1 MKNNIINNI
10 GIVAAV
16 LFMTACTQ
24 EDINK
29 TGADGRQPITITVTD
44 CGYSNMKSKDQ
55 PSTRTTENEFK
66 TVFTAGDACGLYVVN
81 NGEITHNNVKIT
93 AYDAGISDNIVWKT
107 EGEYITSQTG
117 EESYFLYYPYQENM
131 TGKIVLTDA
140 SDDEFFAPLI
150 SKWQI
155 KLDQSDYKTGYSA
168 SDLMTAKGNVTTDG
182 KAVSI
187 SFNMRHQTLMY
198 RLEVPKIEY
207 QFTNN
212 GLSNYTVSYTLDF
225 LGDAKA
231 CQMPDGTYRFLINE
245 QDITSPDNMTI
256 LYISYDND
264 TKRKILGP
272 LPAEGFR
279 GMYMNALID
288 GAGTIEKSH
297 TLQAGDYFMKDGTLI
312 SRDEQLTDTQKSN
325 CIGIVVYVGHNQNDD
340 SDYNLSGI
348 GEEKCHGYVAALQ
361 DATEE
366 KCVWGPCGVELGL
379 FQSKEINNLENPDTE
394 WNGYVHTQAIIN
406 TAGNEEN
413 LTIIYPATYHAVA
426 AYENI
431 FPSPIKSS
439 GWFLPSIGQM
449 LTIKAQNEYI
459 QAAGGNELKTDS
471 YWSSTECS
479 DGSGNNSVISMDNN
493 SKVSK
498 TTKNETF
505 CIVRPILTF

>member
-16 LFMTACTQ
+16 LFITACSQ
-24 EDINK
+24 ENINK
-29 TGADGRQPITITVTD
+29 FGADDRQPVTLTVTD
-44 CGYSNMKSKDQ
+44 CGYSNIESKDK
-55 PSTRTTENEFK
+55 PSTRTMENEFR
-66 TVFTAGDACGLYVVN
+66 TIFTAGDACGLYVVD
-81 NGEITHNNVKIT
+81 NGEIKYNNVKMIAHEIGT
-93 AYDAGISDNIVWKT
+93 SDNIVWKP

-117 EESYFLYYPYQENM
+117 KENYYLYYPYQEDM
-131 TGKIVLTDA
+131 IGKIVLTDA

-155 KLDQSDYKTGYSA
+155 KLDQSDYKSGYSA

-187 SFNMRHQTLMY
+187 SFKMRHQTLMC

-272 LPAEGFR
+272 PPAEGFR

-297 TLQAGDYFMKDGTLI
+297 TLQTGDYFMKDGALI
-312 SRDEQLTDTQKSN
+312 SRDKQLTDTQKSN
-325 CIGIVVYVGHNQNDD
+325 CIGIVVYVGHNQNDG

-361 DATEE
+361 DAAEE

-394 WNGYVHTQAIIN
+394 WNGYAHTQAIIN
-406 TAGNEEN
+406 AAIDIESLNT
-413 LTIIYPATYHAVA
+413 IYPATYHAVV
-426 AYENI
+426 AYEKM

-449 LTIKAQNEYI
+449 LEIKAQSKYM
-459 QAAGGNELKTDS
+459 QTASGNDLKADS

-479 DGSGNNSVISMDNN
+479 DGTGNNSAISIDSN

-505 CIVRPILTF
+505 CLVRPILTF